1 MNFNISYKTFQS
13 KKSLHICLD
22 NIHGF
27 IKIDNRIV
35 KFFVLLEHNEIYYGI
50 KLRQHIV
57 DEFY

>member
-1 MNFNISYKTFQS
+1 MNFNISYKTFQG

-35 KFFVLLEHNEIYYGI
+35 KFFVLLEHNEI
-50 KLRQHIV
+50 
-57 DEFY
+57 